1 MTTVR
6 PPASLPGL
14 APELLAAIG
23 AWDQAAWSL
32 AALAL
37 AAQGDGPPELTAA
50 ARELLAAAGLGAGPG
65 TPLPGLGTATPGQIA
80 SQAAAAL
87 HQASALAGG
96 RGYDWGTQ
104 SDEALVAQGRV
115 SAQRAAT
122 VARLML
128 PAMGDL
134 AGRLAAP
141 GARLLDVGTGAG
153 ALAVAFAQIF
163 PQVHV
168 LGIDI
173 LDRALGLARQA
184 IAASDAG
191 ARVTV
196 RKQDMADFADDAGFD
211 LAWLPAPFIAEPALH
226 AGLPRVVAAL
236 RPGGWLIV
244 GHGKFGGTPTE
255 DALTR
260 LKTLAYGGTLIN
272 DAAACQL
279 LHKAGLTSVRT
290 VPTPPGAP
298 AITIGQN
305 PA

>member
-1 MTTVR
+1 MADIAEQDLQATIR
-6 PPASLPGL
+6 
-14 APELLAAIG
+14 

-37 AAQGDGPPELTAA
+37 TAQGDGPPELTAA
-50 ARELLAAAGLGAGPG
+50 ARELLAAAGLIAAPG

-96 RGYDWGTQ
+96 RGYEWGTQ

-115 SAQRAAT
+115 SAQRAVT
-122 VARLML
+122 VARFML
-128 PAMGDL
+128 PMMGDL

-141 GARLLDVGTGAG
+141 GARLLDVGTGTG
-153 ALAVAFAQIF
+153 ALAVAFARVF

-168 LGIDI
+168 LGIDV
-173 LDRALGLARQA
+173 LDRVLGLARQA
-184 IAASDAG
+184 IAVSEVG
-191 ARVTV
+191 GRVTV
-196 RKQDMADFADDAGFD
+196 RKQDVANFADDAGFD
-211 LAWLPAPFIAEPALH
+211 LAWLPAPFVAGPALQ

-244 GHGKFGGTPTE
+244 GHGRFGGTPI
-255 DALTR
+255 D
-260 LKTLAYGGTLIN
+260 
-272 DAAACQL
+272 DAAACEL
-279 LHKAGLTSVRT
+279 LRRTGLTSVRT
-290 VPTPPGAP
+290 VPTPAGAP

>member
-1 MTTVR
+1 MADIAEQDLQAT
-6 PPASLPGL
+6 
-14 APELLAAIG
+14 IH

-37 AAQGDGPPELTAA
+37 TAQGDGPPELTAA
-50 ARELLAAAGLGAGPG
+50 ARELLAAAGLIAAPG

-80 SQAAAAL
+80 SRAAAAL
-87 HQASALAGG
+87 HEASALAGG
-96 RGYDWGTQ
+96 RGHEWCAQ
-104 SDEALVAQGRV
+104 SDEVLLAQGRA
-115 SAQRAAT
+115 SAQRAVA
-122 VARLML
+122 VARFML
-128 PAMGDL
+128 PMMGDL
-134 AGRLAAP
+134 SGRLAAP
-141 GARLLDVGTGAG
+141 SARLLDVGTGAG
-153 ALAVAFAQIF
+153 ALAVAFAQVF

-196 RKQDMADFADDAGFD
+196 RKQDVADFADDAGFD
-211 LAWLPAPFIAEPALH
+211 LAWLPAPFFAEPVLH
-226 AGLPRVVAAL
+226 AGLRRIVAAL

-244 GHGKFGGTPTE
+244 GHGKLGGTPAE

-260 LKTLAYGGTLIN
+260 LKTLAYGGTLID

-290 VPTPPGAP
+290 VPTPAGAA

>member
-1 MTTVR
+1 M
-6 PPASLPGL
+6 ADIAEQGL
-14 APELLAAIG
+14 QATIR

-37 AAQGDGPPELTAA
+37 AAKGDGPPELTAA
-50 ARELLAAAGLGAGPG
+50 AWELLAAAGLTAAPG
-65 TPLPGLGTATPGQIA
+65 TPLPALGTATPAQVA

-96 RGYDWGTQ
+96 GGYEWGTQ
-104 SDEALVAQGRV
+104 SDEALLAQGRV
-115 SAQRAAT
+115 SEQRAVS
-122 VARLML
+122 VARFML
-128 PAMGDL
+128 PMMGDL

-184 IAASDAG
+184 IAASDVG

-196 RKQDMADFADDAGFD
+196 RKQDVADFADDAGFD
-211 LAWLPAPFIAEPALH
+211 LAWLPAPFFAEPALH
-226 AGLPRVVAAL
+226 AGLLRVAAAL

-244 GHGKFGGTPTE
+244 GHGKFGGTPVE

-260 LKTLAYGGTLIN
+260 LKTLAYGGTLID

-279 LHKAGLTSVRT
+279 LHNAGLTSVRT
-290 VPTPPGAP
+290 VPTLADAP

>member
-1 MTTVR
+1 MADIAEQDLQATIR
-6 PPASLPGL
+6 
-14 APELLAAIG
+14 

-50 ARELLAAAGLGAGPG
+50 ARELLAAAGLAAAPG

-115 SAQRAAT
+115 SAQRAVT
-122 VARLML
+122 VARFLL
-128 PAMGDL
+128 PVMGDL

-153 ALAVAFAQIF
+153 ALAAAFAQVF
-163 PQVHV
+163 PQLHV

-173 LDRALGLARQA
+173 LDRALGLARQT

-196 RKQDMADFADDAGFD
+196 RKQDVADFADDAGFD
-211 LAWLPAPFIAEPALH
+211 LAWLPAPFFAEPALH
-226 AGLPRVVAAL
+226 AGLPRIVAAL

-244 GHGKFGGTPTE
+244 GHGKFGGTPAE

-260 LKTLAYGGTLIN
+260 LKTLAYGGTPID
-272 DAAACQL
+272 DAAACEL
-279 LHKAGLTSVRT
+279 LRRTGLTSVRT
-290 VPTPPGAP
+290 VPTPAGAP